1 MNSSERNT
9 SSVTEAAVPPPHAG
23 LSVSHGHASPPN
35 LGRWAWLIILLLI
48 VGVIVGL
55 VPRLLHRKGLLAETR
70 ELAIPTVQVT
80 SAVPGKSTAS
90 LTLPAEVKAF
100 VEAPI
105 YARASGFV
113 TKWYV
118 DIGARVQAGQLLAD
132 IDAPELDQ
140 QLTGARADLV
150 QSEAARA
157 LAKITAARW
166 AELLKTASV
175 SEQEDA
181 EKQADLKLKEANV
194 DAAKANVHR
203 LEDIQSFTH
212 VTAPFTGTLTVRAI
226 DVGDLI
232 SSGKELFRLAD
243 TSKLRVF
250 VRVPQSATPGIATGV
265 AAEMSVPEMPARK
278 FTAKVIRTAG
288 AIDANSRTLLTE
300 LEVDNSQNEILSG
313 SYAQV
318 SFGDLKQDPSLVLPS
333 NTLLFRG
340 EGMQVGVVGMDG
352 RVELHSIVIGRDFGR
367 SVEVVSGITAADRII
382 VNPADSLVSGV
393 TVRVAAGEQPA
404 AEQTAKAEKAQ

>member
-1 MNSSERNT
+1 MNLSDHKA
-9 SSVTEAAVPPPHAG
+9 SSVTAAPVSPPHVDVPA
-23 LSVSHGHASPPN
+23 SKDHSSPPK
-35 LGRWAWLIILLLI
+35 LGRWALLIIIVLV

-55 VPRLLHRKGLLAETR
+55 VPRLMHRHGLLNETR
-70 ELAIPTVQVT
+70 ELAIPTVEVT
-80 SAVPGKSTAS
+80 YAVPGKSTAS
-90 LTLPAEVKAF
+90 LTLPAEVRAF

-105 YARASGFV
+105 YARASGFL

-118 DIGARVQAGQLLAD
+118 DIGTRVESGQLLAD

-140 QLTGARADLV
+140 QLSGARADLV

-157 LAKITAARW
+157 LSKITAARW

-175 SEQEDA
+175 SEQENA

-212 VTAPFTGTLTVRAI
+212 VTAPFSGTLTVRAI

-250 VRVPQSATPGIATGV
+250 VRVPQSATPSIATGV
-265 AAEMSVPEMPARK
+265 DAEMRVPEMPARK
-278 FTAKVIRTAG
+278 FTAKVIRTSG
-288 AIDANSRTLLTE
+288 AIDVNSRTLLTE
-300 LEVDNSQNEILSG
+300 LEVDNSHNEILSG
-313 SYAQV
+313 AYAQV
-318 SFGDLKQDPSLVLPS
+318 VFGDLKQDPALVLPA
-333 NTLLFRG
+333 NTLLFRS
-340 EGMQVGVVGMDG
+340 EGMQVGVVGPDG
-352 RVELHSIVIGRDFGR
+352 RVELHSILMGRDFGR
-367 SVEVVSGITAADRII
+367 SVEILSGITGTDRVII
-382 VNPADSLVSGV
+382 NPPDSLVSGI
-393 TVRVAAGEQPA
+393 TVHVAAEEPVVA
-404 AEQTAKAEKAQ
+404 QTAKAEKAQ